1 MFKNVSK
8 ALWFSFLPLV
18 VLGSIGLVLTV
29 LGHIP
34 AWYLLM
40 SVVMWALI
48 SGLGIAVGYHRV
60 FSHRT
65 HKLPAWKE
73 NILLFFA
80 TFAGQGSPIFWVA
93 LHRGYHHP
101 YADTERDS
109 HSPVVHGRYH
119 AFIGWF
125 IANTEAK
132 NTINL
137 KYAVDLL
144 RKSNVVWFHTQHYRL
159 LWAVPLAV
167 AAFDWQLAFA
177 LFWIPGA
184 LGTLQDNMVNV
195 YGHYKGLFGYR
206 NFETKDNSHNNI
218 WLGFFGWGQ
227 GWHNNHHSNPAS
239 YDFGSGVSGRW
250 WEWDPCRIFLPLLGN
265 TKTAA

>member
-1 MFKNVSK
+1 MFKNISK

-18 VLGSIGLVLTV
+18 TLGTIGIVLII

-34 AWYLLM
+34 AYFLIF
-40 SVVMWALI
+40 SVIMWALI

-65 HKLPAWKE
+65 HRQLPKWKE

-101 YADTERDS
+101 HSDKTKDL
-109 HSPVVHGRYH
+109 HSPVVYGKFH
-119 AFIGWF
+119 AFMGWF
-125 IANTEAK
+125 IHNTEA
-132 NTINL
+132 NNVVNL

-144 RKSNVVWFHTQHYRL
+144 RKRNVVWFHEWHYKL
-159 LWAVPLAV
+159 LWAVPLVVAV
-167 AAFDWQLAFA
+167 IDWRLAFA

-184 LGTLQDNMVNV
+184 LGTVQDNAVNV

-206 NFETKDNSHNNI
+206 NFDIDDNSHNNV
-218 WLGFFGWGQ
+218 WLGWFGWGQ
-227 GWHNNHHSNPAS
+227 GWHNNHHAYPAN
-239 YDFGSGVSGRW
+239 YDFGSGTSRRW
-250 WEWDPCRIFLPLLGN
+250 WEFDPCRLYLPFLGKPS
-265 TKTAA
+265 A